1 MCVFKV
7 RQVTKRLGCRQVVS
21 CILTIRAAFIVAEA
35 ACSGTVYSP
44 TCHVGRTRAD
54 TIQAMATAHGS
65 SRYAKRKRKRGM
77 IVYLLCSLLLLLL
90 FVCALL
96 GFTHHWLMMCQTE
109 RERGEV
115 RTKSKIKEQLQ

>member
-77 IVYLLCSLLLLLL
+77 IVYLLCSLLL
-90 FVCALL
+90 FAVVCLCPPRLHPSLAYD
-96 GFTHHWLMMCQTE
+96 
-109 RERGEV
+109 V
-115 RTKSKIKEQLQ
+115 PN